1 MHSTVLRAAAATALV
16 VALATPARA
25 AEPSVGKASAVT
37 AELDLDVSVLGRTA
51 AVPVDI
57 SLNKV
62 QAPAS
67 KDGSVLTTTV
77 AGVDQGRPVE
87 LVRAEVGRSTTR
99 ADADGA
105 SARVQLTKADL
116 GAPGLVGAPLLVVE
130 ALTAEVT
137 CPVDG
142 PPTAKVDSPA
152 KLTVLG
158 KPVTLSV
165 SGPTRVNLDGVGTV
179 EVGFSKRTTTTS
191 TAAASALEVQLDLN
205 PLQLN
210 VAKVT
215 GKITVASV
223 SCEKPA
229 PRPSASPTPVASPT
243 PAASPSPEPSKA
255 NRAVPA
261 VANPT
266 PSPSKAAAEQLASTG
281 SSGTGVLLG
290 AAGALL
296 VVGLGALRLTRRR
309 RAHARKR

>member
-1 MHSTVLRAAAATALV
+1 MPVPSTVLRTAAATALV
-16 VALATPARA
+16 AFLTVPAAHA
-25 AEPSVGKASAVT
+25 AEPSPGKANAVT

-51 AVPVDI
+51 AVPVNI

-62 QAPAS
+62 QSPAS
-67 KDGSVLTTTV
+67 KDGTALTATV

-87 LVRAEVGRSTTR
+87 LVRAEVGRSTTK
-99 ADADGA
+99 ADGSGA

-116 GAPGLVGAPLLVVE
+116 GVPGLVGAPLLAVE
-130 ALTAEVT
+130 ALTAEAT

-152 KLTVLG
+152 RITVLG
-158 KPVTLSV
+158 KPVTLKV
-165 SGPTRVNLDGVGTV
+165 EGPTKVDVPGVGKLDVT
-179 EVGFSKRTTTTS
+179 FSKRATTSS
-191 TAAASALEVQLDLN
+191 TAAASALEVELDLN

-229 PRPSASPTPVASPT
+229 PRPSAS
-243 PAASPSPEPSKA
+243 ASPSSGPSAEPSRA

-261 VANPT
+261 VASQSPT
-266 PSPSKAAAEQLASTG
+266 RPGEQLAATG
-281 SSGTGVLLG
+281 SSGTGTTV
-290 AAGALL
+290 AVAGTLLL
-296 VVGLGALRLTRRR
+296 VGAVALRLTRRR
-309 RAHARKR
+309 RAHARRH